1 MERIYSFTLAQAWAF
16 VLAAAGAVAAL
27 YAAGNAISK
36 VIQAAKKPDMEQNR
50 RISALETQVSDIKGF
65 LANDKKRLDGV
76 DEGQRVTMQAL
87 LAILDHNLDG
97 NNYDQMRNAKDAL
110 QKHLIGM

>member
-1 MERIYSFTLAQAWAF
+1 MEHIYSFTLSQIWAF
-16 VLAAAGAVAAL
+16 LLAGAGAVAAF

-36 VIQAAKKPDMEQNR
+36 VLQAAKKPNAEQDK
-50 RISALETQVSDIKGF
+50 RIASLETQVESIKVF
-65 LANDKKRLDGV
+65 LAKDKNRLDNM
-76 DEGQRVTMQAL
+76 DDGQRVTMQAL